1 MANYYGEFEY
11 DEKEETKVPSI
22 PQDYLTKVS
31 WWTISESVDRII
43 PVIPL
48 KITFAGTNLSI

>member
-31 WWTISESVDRII
+31 
-43 PVIPL
+43 
-48 KITFAGTNLSI
+48 